1 MNVQRLKKYIEHL
14 YDVSDIKTGYDYWY
28 FKLFNILL
36 DLFEYKNMPE
46 GINKREIELNLLM
59 TGHAVIVAKNDG
71 TLFTP
76 LANLYGYDEYYQPD
90 RAVFASPVVR
100 MTKQLFIGEDCEV
113 IYNNSLKD
121 SFYYIKTDGGLNTFV
136 QRYARMLADI
146 ESTMNIYTVNSRLTS
161 IPVSNDEGV
170 IQSIKL
176 FFDKLAIGKRSIVAD
191 NNIVEK
197 FRSVDINRTGIK
209 DGINDWLIARDKILE
224 QFYRDLGVQM
234 YQPKKAQV
242 TDDEVDSNDQILL
255 ISTDDM
261 LKERKEGLERVNDM
275 FGTDIQVRLNPKFD
289 VKEVK
294 ADVRTQTRP
303 LSGSER
309 DTETD

>member
-1 MNVQRLKKYIEHL
+1 MNILRMKKYIENL
-14 YDVSDIKTGYDYWY
+14 YDVSDIKTGFDFWY

-36 DLFEYKNMPE
+36 DMFEYKNMPS
-46 GINKREIELNLLM
+46 GLNKREIELNLMM
-59 TGHAVIVAKNDG
+59 TGHACIIAKNDG

-76 LANLYGYDEYYQPD
+76 LTNLYGYDEYYQPTY
-90 RAVFASPVVR
+90 AVFANPVVR
-100 MTKQLFIGEDCEV
+100 MTKRFTLDQDCIV

-121 SFYYIKTDGGLNTFV
+121 SFYYIKTDSGLDTFV
-136 QRYARMLADI
+136 KRYARQLADI
-146 ESTMNIYTVNSRLTS
+146 ESTANIYAVNSRLTS
-161 IPVSNDEGV
+161 IPVSNDENV

-197 FRSVDINRTGIK
+197 FRCVDINRTEIK

-224 QFYRDLGVQM
+224 QFYRDLGVNM

-242 TDDEVDSNDQILL
+242 TDDEVDANDQMLL

-261 LKERKEGLERVNDM
+261 LKSRKEGLEKVNNM

-294 ADVRTQTRP
+294 EDVRTQARP
-303 LSGSER
+303 LPG
-309 DTETD
+309 TEQ

>member
-1 MNVQRLKKYIEHL
+1 MNILRMKKYIENL
-14 YDVSDIKTGYDYWY
+14 YDVSDIKTGFDYWY

-36 DLFEYKNMPE
+36 DMFEYKNMPT
-46 GINKREIELNLLM
+46 GLNKREIELNLMM
-59 TGHAVIVAKNDG
+59 TGHAVVVAKNDG

-90 RAVFASPVVR
+90 RAVFANVVVR
-100 MTKQLFIGEDCEV
+100 STKQLKIGVDCEV

-121 SFYYIKTDGGLNTFV
+121 SFYYIKTDSGLDTFV
-136 QRYARMLADI
+136 KRYARQLADI
-146 ESTMNIYTVNSRLTS
+146 ESTANIYAVNSRLTS
-161 IPVSNDEGV
+161 IPVSNDENV

-209 DGINDWLIARDKILE
+209 DGINDWLLARDKILE
-224 QFYRDLGVQM
+224 QFYRDLGVNM

-242 TDDEVDSNDQILL
+242 TDDEVDANDQMLL

-261 LKERKEGLERVNDM
+261 LKSRKEGLEKVNNM

-294 ADVRTQTRP
+294 EDVRTQVRP
-303 LSGSER
+303 LPG
-309 DTETD
+309 TEQ

>member
-1 MNVQRLKKYIEHL
+1 MNILRMKKYIENL
-14 YDVSDIKTGYDYWY
+14 YDVSDIKTGFDFWY

-36 DLFEYKNMPE
+36 DMFEYKNMPT
-46 GINKREIELNLLM
+46 GLNKREIELNLMM
-59 TGHAVIVAKNDG
+59 TGHACIIAKNDG

-76 LANLYGYDEYYQPD
+76 LTNLYGYDEYYQPD
-90 RAVFASPVVR
+90 RAVFANAVVR
-100 MTKQLFIGEDCEV
+100 ITKQLKIGVDCEV

-121 SFYYIKTDGGLNTFV
+121 SFYYIKTDSGLDTFV
-136 QRYARMLADI
+136 KRYARQLADI
-146 ESTMNIYTVNSRLTS
+146 ESTANIYAVNSRLTS
-161 IPVSNDEGV
+161 IPVSNDENV

-224 QFYRDLGVQM
+224 QFYRDLGVNM

-242 TDDEVDSNDQILL
+242 TDDEVDANDQMLL

-261 LKERKEGLERVNDM
+261 LKSRKEGLEKVNNM

-294 ADVRTQTRP
+294 EDVRTQARTLP
-303 LSGSER
+303 G
-309 DTETD
+309 TEQ

>member
-1 MNVQRLKKYIEHL
+1 MNILRMKKYIENL
-14 YDVSDIKTGYDYWY
+14 YDVSDIKTGFDFWY

-36 DLFEYKNMPE
+36 DMFEYKNMPS
-46 GINKREIELNLLM
+46 GLNKREIELNLMM
-59 TGHAVIVAKNDG
+59 TGHACIIAKNDG
-71 TLFTP
+71 SLFTP
-76 LANLYGYDEYYQPD
+76 LTNLYGYDEYYQPD
-90 RAVFASPVVR
+90 RAVFANVVVR
-100 MTKQLFIGEDCEV
+100 STKQLKIGVDCEV

-121 SFYYIKTDGGLNTFV
+121 SFYYIKTDSGLDTFV
-136 QRYARMLADI
+136 KRYARQLADI
-146 ESTMNIYTVNSRLTS
+146 ESTANIYAVNSRLTS
-161 IPVSNDEGV
+161 IPVSNDENV

-224 QFYRDLGVQM
+224 QFYRDLGVNM

-242 TDDEVDSNDQILL
+242 TDDEVDANDQMLL

-261 LKERKEGLERVNDM
+261 LKSRREGLEKVNNM

-294 ADVRTQTRP
+294 EDVRTQARP
-303 LSGSER
+303 LPG
-309 DTETD
+309 TEQ

>member
-1 MNVQRLKKYIEHL
+1 MNILRMKKYIENL
-14 YDVSDIKTGYDYWY
+14 YDVSDIKTGFDFWY

-36 DLFEYKNMPE
+36 DMFEYKNMPS
-46 GINKREIELNLLM
+46 GLNKREIELNLMM
-59 TGHAVIVAKNDG
+59 TGHACIIAKNDG

-76 LANLYGYDEYYQPD
+76 LTNLYGYDEYYQPTY
-90 RAVFASPVVR
+90 AVFANPAVR
-100 MTKQLFIGEDCEV
+100 MTKRFTLDQDCIV

-121 SFYYIKTDGGLNTFV
+121 SFYYIKTDSGLDTFV
-136 QRYARMLADI
+136 KRYARQLADI
-146 ESTMNIYTVNSRLTS
+146 ESTANIYAVNSRLTS
-161 IPVSNDEGV
+161 IPVSNDENV

-224 QFYRDLGVQM
+224 QFYRDLGVNM

-242 TDDEVDSNDQILL
+242 TDDEVDANDQMLL

-261 LKERKEGLERVNDM
+261 LKSRKEGLEKVNNM

-294 ADVRTQTRP
+294 EDVRTQARP
-303 LSGSER
+303 LPG
-309 DTETD
+309 TEQ

>member
-1 MNVQRLKKYIEHL
+1 MNILRMKKYIENL
-14 YDVSDIKTGYDYWY
+14 YDVSDIKTGFDFWY

-36 DLFEYKNMPE
+36 DMFEYKNMPS
-46 GINKREIELNLLM
+46 GLNKREIELNLMM
-59 TGHAVIVAKNDG
+59 TGHACIIAKNDG

-76 LANLYGYDEYYQPD
+76 LTNLYGYDEYYQPTY
-90 RAVFASPVVR
+90 AVFANPVVR
-100 MTKQLFIGEDCEV
+100 MTKRFTLDQDCIV

-121 SFYYIKTDGGLNTFV
+121 SFYYIKTDSGLDTFV
-136 QRYARMLADI
+136 KRYARQLADI
-146 ESTMNIYTVNSRLTS
+146 ESTANIYAVNSRLTS
-161 IPVSNDEGV
+161 IPVSNDENV

-224 QFYRDLGVQM
+224 QFYRDLGVNM

-242 TDDEVDSNDQILL
+242 TDDEVDANDQMLL

-261 LKERKEGLERVNDM
+261 LKSRKEGLEKVNNM

-294 ADVRTQTRP
+294 EDVRTQARP
-303 LSGSER
+303 LPG
-309 DTETD
+309 TEQ

>member
-1 MNVQRLKKYIEHL
+1 MNILRMKKYIENL
-14 YDVSDIKTGYDYWY
+14 YDVSDIKTGFDFWY

-36 DLFEYKNMPE
+36 DMFEYKNMPS
-46 GINKREIELNLLM
+46 GLNKREIELNLMM
-59 TGHAVIVAKNDG
+59 TGHACIIAKNDG

-76 LANLYGYDEYYQPD
+76 LTNLYGYDEYYQPTY
-90 RAVFASPVVR
+90 AVFANPVVR
-100 MTKQLFIGEDCEV
+100 MTKRFTLDQDCIV

-121 SFYYIKTDGGLNTFV
+121 SFYYIKTDSGLDTFV
-136 QRYARMLADI
+136 KRYARQLADI
-146 ESTMNIYTVNSRLTS
+146 ESTANIYAVNSRLTS
-161 IPVSNDEGV
+161 IPVSNDENV

-197 FRSVDINRTGIK
+197 FRSVDVNRTGIK

-224 QFYRDLGVQM
+224 QFYRDLGVNM

-242 TDDEVDSNDQILL
+242 TDDEVDANDQMLL

-261 LKERKEGLERVNDM
+261 LKSRKEGLEKVNNM

-294 ADVRTQTRP
+294 EDVRTQARP
-303 LSGSER
+303 LPG
-309 DTETD
+309 TEQ

>member
-1 MNVQRLKKYIEHL
+1 MNILRMKEYIEKL
-14 YDVSDIKTGYDYWY
+14 YDVSDIKTGFDFWY

-36 DLFEYKNMPE
+36 DMFEYKNMPT
-46 GINKREIELNLLM
+46 GLNKREIELNLMM
-59 TGHAVIVAKNDG
+59 TGHACIIAKNDG

-76 LANLYGYDEYYQPD
+76 LTNLYGYDEYYQPTY
-90 RAVFASPVVR
+90 AVFANPVVR
-100 MTKQLFIGEDCEV
+100 MTKRFTLDQDCIV

-121 SFYYIKTDGGLNTFV
+121 SFYYIKTDSGLDTFV
-136 QRYARMLADI
+136 KRYARQLADI
-146 ESTMNIYTVNSRLTS
+146 ESTANIYAVNSRLTS
-161 IPVSNDEGV
+161 IPVSNDENV

-209 DGINDWLIARDKILE
+209 DGINDWLLARDKILE
-224 QFYRDLGVQM
+224 QFYRDLGVNM

-242 TDDEVDSNDQILL
+242 TDDEVDANDQMLL

-261 LKERKEGLERVNDM
+261 LKSRKEGLEKVNNM
-275 FGTDIQVRLNPKFD
+275 FGTDIQVRLNPKFN

-294 ADVRTQTRP
+294 EDVRAQARP
-303 LSGSER
+303 LSG
-309 DTETD
+309 TEQ

>member
-1 MNVQRLKKYIEHL
+1 MNILRMKKYIENL
-14 YDVSDIKTGYDYWY
+14 YDVSDIKTGFDFWY

-36 DLFEYKNMPE
+36 DMFEYKNMPS
-46 GINKREIELNLLM
+46 GLNKREIELNLMM
-59 TGHAVIVAKNDG
+59 TGHACIIAKNDG

-76 LANLYGYDEYYQPD
+76 LTNLYGYDEYYQPTY
-90 RAVFASPVVR
+90 AVFANPLVR
-100 MTKQLFIGEDCEV
+100 MTKRFTLDQDCIV

-121 SFYYIKTDGGLNTFV
+121 SFYYIKTDSGLDTFV
-136 QRYARMLADI
+136 KRYARQLADI
-146 ESTMNIYTVNSRLTS
+146 ESTANIYAVNSRLTS
-161 IPVSNDEGV
+161 IPVSNDENV

-224 QFYRDLGVQM
+224 QFYRDLGVNM

-242 TDDEVDSNDQILL
+242 TDDEVDANDQMLL

-261 LKERKEGLERVNDM
+261 LKSRKEGLEKVNNM

-294 ADVRTQTRP
+294 EDVRTQARP
-303 LSGSER
+303 LPG
-309 DTETD
+309 TEQ

>member
-1 MNVQRLKKYIEHL
+1 MNILRMKKYIENL
-14 YDVSDIKTGYDYWY
+14 YDVSDIKTGFDFWY

-36 DLFEYKNMPE
+36 DMFEYKNMPT
-46 GINKREIELNLLM
+46 GLNKREIELNLMM
-59 TGHAVIVAKNDG
+59 TGHACIIAKNDG

-76 LANLYGYDEYYQPD
+76 LTNLYGYDEYYQPD
-90 RAVFASPVVR
+90 RAVFANPVVR
-100 MTKQLFIGEDCEV
+100 ITKQLKIGVDCEV

-121 SFYYIKTDGGLNTFV
+121 SFYYIKTDSGLDTFV
-136 QRYARMLADI
+136 KRYARQLADI
-146 ESTMNIYTVNSRLTS
+146 ESTANIYAVNSRLTS
-161 IPVSNDEGV
+161 IPVSNDENV

-224 QFYRDLGVQM
+224 QFYRDLGVNM

-242 TDDEVDSNDQILL
+242 TDDEVDANDQMLL

-261 LKERKEGLERVNDM
+261 LKSRKEGLEKVNNM

-294 ADVRTQTRP
+294 EDVRTQARTLP
-303 LSGSER
+303 G
-309 DTETD
+309 TEQ

>member
-1 MNVQRLKKYIEHL
+1 MNILRMKKYIENL
-14 YDVSDIKTGYDYWY
+14 YDVSDIKTGFDFWY

-36 DLFEYKNMPE
+36 DMFEYKNMPA
-46 GINKREIELNLLM
+46 GLNKREIELNLMM
-59 TGHAVIVAKNDG
+59 TGHACIIAKNDG

-76 LANLYGYDEYYQPD
+76 LTNLYGYDEYYQPD
-90 RAVFASPVVR
+90 RAVFANVVVR
-100 MTKQLFIGEDCEV
+100 STKQLKIGVDCEV

-121 SFYYIKTDGGLNTFV
+121 SFYYIKTDSGLDTFV
-136 QRYARMLADI
+136 KRYARQLADI
-146 ESTMNIYTVNSRLTS
+146 ESTANIYAVNSRLTS
-161 IPVSNDEGV
+161 IPVSNDENV

-176 FFDKLAIGKRSIVAD
+176 FFDKLTIGKRSIVAD

-209 DGINDWLIARDKILE
+209 DGINDWLIARDKIIE
-224 QFYRDLGVQM
+224 QFYLDLGVNM

-242 TDDEVDSNDQILL
+242 TDDEVDANDQMLL

-261 LKERKEGLERVNDM
+261 LKSRREGLEKVNNM

-294 ADVRTQTRP
+294 EDVRTQARP
-303 LSGSER
+303 LPG
-309 DTETD
+309 TEQ

>member
-1 MNVQRLKKYIEHL
+1 MNILRMKKYIQNL
-14 YDVSDIKTGYDYWY
+14 YDVSDIKTGFDYWY

-36 DLFEYKNMPE
+36 DMFEYKNMPT
-46 GINKREIELNLLM
+46 GLNKREIELNLMM
-59 TGHAVIVAKNDG
+59 TGHAVVVAKNDG

-90 RAVFASPVVR
+90 RAVFANVVVKS
-100 MTKQLFIGEDCEV
+100 TKQLKIGVDCEV

-121 SFYYIKTDGGLNTFV
+121 SFYYIKTDSGLDTFV
-136 QRYARMLADI
+136 KRYARQLADI
-146 ESTMNIYTVNSRLTS
+146 ESTANIYAVNSRLTS
-161 IPVSNDEGV
+161 IPVSNDENV

-209 DGINDWLIARDKILE
+209 DGINDWLLARDKILE
-224 QFYRDLGVQM
+224 QFYRDLGVNM

-242 TDDEVDSNDQILL
+242 TDDEVDANDQMLL

-261 LKERKEGLERVNDM
+261 LKSRKEGLEKVNNM

-294 ADVRTQTRP
+294 EDVRTQVRP
-303 LSGSER
+303 LPG
-309 DTETD
+309 TEQ

>member
-1 MNVQRLKKYIEHL
+1 MNILRMKKYIENL
-14 YDVSDIKTGYDYWY
+14 YDVSDIKTGFDFWY

-36 DLFEYKNMPE
+36 DMFEYKNMPS
-46 GINKREIELNLLM
+46 GLNKREIELNLMM
-59 TGHAVIVAKNDG
+59 TGHACIVAKNNG
-71 TLFTP
+71 ELYTP
-76 LANLYGYDEYYQPD
+76 LTCLYGFDEYYQPVF
-90 RAVFASPVVR
+90 ATFASPVVK
-100 MTKQLFIGEDCEV
+100 MTKKLEIDKDCIV

-121 SFYYIKTDGGLNTFV
+121 SFYYIKTDSGLDTFV
-136 QRYARMLADI
+136 KRYARQLADI
-146 ESTMNIYTVNSRLTS
+146 ESTANIYAVNSRLTS
-161 IPVSNDEGV
+161 IPVSNDENV

-197 FRSVDINRTGIK
+197 FRSVDVNRTGIK

-224 QFYRDLGVQM
+224 QFYRDLGVNM

-242 TDDEVDSNDQILL
+242 TDDEVDANDQMLL

-261 LKERKEGLERVNDM
+261 LKSRKEGLEKVNNM

-294 ADVRTQTRP
+294 EDVRAQARP
-303 LSGSER
+303 LPG
-309 DTETD
+309 TEQ

>member
-1 MNVQRLKKYIEHL
+1 MNILRMKKYIENL
-14 YDVSDIKTGYDYWY
+14 YDVSDIKTGFDFWY

-36 DLFEYKNMPE
+36 DMFEYKNMPS
-46 GINKREIELNLLM
+46 GINKREIELNLMM
-59 TGHAVIVAKNDG
+59 TGHACIIAKNDG

-76 LANLYGYDEYYQPD
+76 LTNLYGYDEYYQPTY
-90 RAVFASPVVR
+90 AVFANPVVR
-100 MTKQLFIGEDCEV
+100 MTKRFTLDQDCIV

-121 SFYYIKTDGGLNTFV
+121 SFYYIKTDSGLDTFV
-136 QRYARMLADI
+136 KRYARQLADI
-146 ESTMNIYTVNSRLTS
+146 ESTANIYAVNSRLTS
-161 IPVSNDEGV
+161 IPVSNDENV

-224 QFYRDLGVQM
+224 QFYRDLGVNM

-242 TDDEVDSNDQILL
+242 TDDEVDANDQMLL

-261 LKERKEGLERVNDM
+261 LKSRKEGLEKVNNM

-294 ADVRTQTRP
+294 EDVRTQARP
-303 LSGSER
+303 LPG
-309 DTETD
+309 TEQ